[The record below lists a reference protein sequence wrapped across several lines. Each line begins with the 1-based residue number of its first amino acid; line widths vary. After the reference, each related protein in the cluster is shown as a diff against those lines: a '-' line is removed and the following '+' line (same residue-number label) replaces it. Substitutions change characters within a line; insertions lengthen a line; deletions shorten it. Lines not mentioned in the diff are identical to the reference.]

1 MYIKSLMEAAKASG
15 YTEFEVYLLGQ
26 QIATNSKLTNGE
38 QKLLYKKLSELQP
51 LDSSMVGVFF
61 TGHRPTD
68 LWGYENMTPYRN
80 LFLRFTDVLREL
92 SKKHNNIVVYVGGAQ
107 GVDMIAQEAAVT
119 LGINTI
125 LCRPSAE
132 YNLRWKNGG
141 FFSKDAFEKR
151 TKNASLNNSLR
162 EVIVSDRNDVSSLEI
177 RNMYMANHCHIC
189 IACKIPQKTSGGT
202 YNAWRYAKNAGLEIV
217 LIDPFEGENQVI
229 PAPLTLAEKDF
240 LAKFPSFPDRN
251 RESAQ
256 HCLLPLTVSST
267 RVPVPAVAPDFVID

>member
-1 MYIKSLMEAAKASG
+1 MEAAKENG
-15 YTEFEVYLLGQ
+15 YSEFDLYLLEQ
-26 QIATNSKLTNGE
+26 QITTNTKLTDEE

-51 LDSSMVGVFF
+51 LDNSVGVFF
-61 TGHRPTD
+61 TGHRPSD
-68 LWGYENMTPYRN
+68 LWGYKNMDPYRK
-80 LFLRFTDVLREL
+80 LFINFTDVLREL

-107 GVDMIAQEAAVT
+107 GVDMIAQEAAVA
-119 LGINTI
+119 LGLPVV
-125 LCRPSAE
+125 LCRPSSE
-132 YNLRWKNGG
+132 YNKKWKNDGG
-141 FFSKDAFEKR
+141 FFGKDAFEKR

-229 PAPLTLAEKDF
+229 PAPLISAEKDF
-240 LAKFPSFPDRN
+240 LAKFPHFPN
-251 RESAQ
+251 RSTESEK
-256 HCLLPLTVSST
+256 HCLLPLAA
-267 RVPVPAVAPDFVID
+267 RVPAPATPDSFII